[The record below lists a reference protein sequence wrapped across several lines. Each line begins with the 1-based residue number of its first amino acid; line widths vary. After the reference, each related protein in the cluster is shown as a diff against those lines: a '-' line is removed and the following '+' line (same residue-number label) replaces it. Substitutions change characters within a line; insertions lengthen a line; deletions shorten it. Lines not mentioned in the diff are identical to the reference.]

1 MEEYKKE
8 FSPNFKSYER
18 FPYLFS
24 RCRGRKFGDA
34 VHDALCFVD
43 ELVLNAQL
51 FDTGFSPLGHLYS
64 RDTCSIQ
71 GTQNLFPGKR
81 PHNLCIYTST

>member
-24 RCRGRKFGDA
+24 RCRGRKLGDA

-51 FDTGFSPLGHLYS
+51 FDTGIQWILSFGTPLFKGHLLHS
-64 RDTCSIQ
+64 GDTK
-71 GTQNLFPGKR
+71 FVPGKT
-81 PHNLCIYTST
+81 PT

>member
-8 FSPNFKSYER
+8 FSPNFKSYET

-43 ELVLNAQL
+43 
-51 FDTGFSPLGHLYS
+51 
-64 RDTCSIQ
+64 
-71 GTQNLFPGKR
+71 
-81 PHNLCIYTST
+81 